1 MKKFFKVVGYPQPR
15 VFWIAREILSNFDFL
30 RGGGGYLFDKNVF
43 CGKFDETSLC
53 TGPGLISALLEKLE
67 PF

>member
-1 MKKFFKVVGYPQPR
+1 M
-15 VFWIAREILSNFDFL
+15 FWIAREILSNSDFCEE
-30 RGGGGYLFDKNVF
+30 GEGEGGGYLFDKNVF

>member
-30 RGGGGYLFDKNVF
+30 RGEGEGEGGGRGTFLTKMFFVGNLMKQV
-43 CGKFDETSLC
+43 CA
-53 TGPGLISALLEKLE
+53 PVPA
-67 PF
+67 